1 MLETDNTDSFKWAPV
16 LTHRPSP
23 AATPGSTT
31 RVWDAGRDF
40 RGPTVDPVPLE
51 PWGKYAQV
59 LLSSNE
65 FVFVD

>member
-1 MLETDNTDSFKWAPV
+1 MPPKS
-16 LTHRPSP
+16 
-23 AATPGSTT
+23 
-31 RVWDAGRDF
+31 WDCARDF
-40 RGPTVDPVPLE
+40 RGPTRDPNPLG